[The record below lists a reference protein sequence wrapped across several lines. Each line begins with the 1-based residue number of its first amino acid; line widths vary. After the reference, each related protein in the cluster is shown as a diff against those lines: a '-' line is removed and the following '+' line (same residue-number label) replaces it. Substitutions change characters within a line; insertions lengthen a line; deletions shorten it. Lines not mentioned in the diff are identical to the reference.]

1 MTRPILELRVALT
14 AQDYERVVAFYEQ
27 ALGLDPA
34 ALWTTETTRA
44 RLYELG
50 RGTLEIFDEA
60 HAATVD
66 QLETEAR
73 TSGQIR
79 FALQVP
85 DVDAAVE
92 RAVAWGA
99 TLVHAP
105 VVTPWR
111 DRNARIESPDGLQ
124 ITLFQPLGDE

>member
-1 MTRPILELRVALT
+1 MTPPILQMRVALT
-14 AQDYERVVAFYEQ
+14 AQDYERVVAFYEE

-34 ALWTTETTRA
+34 ELWTTETTRA

-50 RGTLEIFDEA
+50 QATLEIFDEA

-66 QLETEAR
+66 QLETEGR

-79 FALQVP
+79 FALQVA
-85 DVDAAVE
+85 DVDAALE
-92 RAVAWGA
+92 RALAWGA

-111 DRNARIESPDGLQ
+111 DRNARIQSPDGMQ
-124 ITLFQPLGDE
+124 ITLFQVLGEE

>member
-66 QLETEAR
+66 ALETETR

-111 DRNARIESPDGLQ
+111 DRNARLESPDGLQ